1 MSFLSEATRTTMT
14 IRTLGFMKI
23 PLLWACRPK
32 VVEINDEKCVV
43 KIPHRRRTRNH
54 ERGLYI
60 AALTVGAELAAGVL
74 AIRTLGYGKGKKFI
88 YKNFHADYLKRAEDD
103 VYFTCY
109 EGTALNELAKQA
121 KETGERQNMS
131 VHVTATVPSKLGDEP
146 VAKFILTLSIKD
158 ETGAVDQN

>member
-1 MSFLSEATRTTMT
+1 
-14 IRTLGFMKI
+14 
-23 PLLWACRPK
+23 
-32 VVEINDEKCVV
+32 
-43 KIPHRRRTRNH
+43 
-54 ERGLYI
+54 
-60 AALTVGAELAAGVL
+60 VGAELAAGVL
-74 AIRTLGYGKGKKFI
+74 AIRTLGYGKGKKII

-131 VHVTATVPSKLGDEP
+131 VNVTATVPSKLGDEP

-158 ETGAVDQN
+158 ETGAVGRN